1 MWTGYG
7 AAVVATDVQ
16 RCRYPMPCDDVM
28 VVLWCPLPSA
38 VQDVDS
44 GGWYLH
50 ARCVRDAT
58 GLDVPLFLRALSARR
73 ALLTS
78 ISSPA
83 CAT

>member
-38 VQDVDS
+38 AFRTWTVP
-44 GGWYLH
+44 GGTCTH
-50 ARCVRDAT
+50 GVSAT
-58 GLDVPLFLRALSARR
+58 LPGWTCPCSSVPSVPGGRY
-73 ALLTS
+73 
-78 ISSPA
+78 
-83 CAT
+83 